1 MKQTMTTTLHQLD
14 QALYE
19 CISGIDIL
27 EAVAPV
33 NYKEERARFFQSN
46 FSLNPRFAYNEHN
59 VDLFKTKR
67 ALYQLPVESL
77 QDSDLETLYGDI
89 IESYVDKLD
98 QFKSVGTTDFL
109 YDSLR
114 YYGEPSPKDIGNAR
128 FILHL
133 PDDLDPRQDT
143 LLDAAVIASRLDVF
157 GQRYGYEYQISLH
170 DSMIANALVSGLRIK
185 VNSSA
190 RVTQTELD
198 ALAHHELG
206 VHLVTTLNARKQPL
220 RILTLGSPVN
230 TTTQEGLAILCEYLS
245 GNLTLSRLKI
255 LALRVL
261 AVQSMMQEKDFKQ
274 TFLMLKEQYQVLDE
288 QAFTIT
294 ARVYRGGG
302 FTKDFLYLQGL
313 HQMMNAY
320 EQRDDFNNLLAGK
333 ASLEQLPL
341 ITRLIEKGILSAP
354 ELISP
359 AIESPQH
366 IDPVKKFIAHAI
378 K

>member
-1 MKQTMTTTLHQLD
+1 MKQTMTTKLHQLD

-170 DSMIANALVSGLRIK
+170 DGMIANALVSGLRIK